1 MLFATPDSWF
11 GFYFTIL
18 CIVLYILTGQVL
30 DFFFVP
36 RWCGLKFSLF
46 THGAVEINI
55 KYLGIF
61 SDKVL
66 VWFLPSETTC
76 TLMHF

>member
-11 GFYFTIL
+11 GFYFTIQ

-30 DFFFVP
+30 DFSGIFFVP

-46 THGAVEINI
+46 THGAVESNI

-66 VWFLPSETTC
+66 VWLLS
-76 TLMHF
+76 LRQHVH